1 MGWQQHT
8 EHSGTENGL
17 ATSNNLQN
25 QPSRLYMI
33 TRQNADTGIPRFT
46 LLMWGHMKKIAER
59 ENRRNR
65 GYLLCS
71 STKGKE
77 NKIEL

>member
-33 TRQNADTGIPRFT
+33 TSQNADTGIPRFT
-46 LLMWGHMKKIAER
+46 HVGTHEKKIAER
-59 ENRRNR
+59 ENCRNR
-65 GYLLCS
+65 GYLLVVVL
-71 STKGKE
+71 KWR
-77 NKIEL
+77 KIR